1 MLKLISPE
9 PSIRPPSFAQWA
21 WKYPCNIAEFR
32 PDTDQLIMIID
43 DEKTYDPSEVH
54 LRPRLNGT
62 TEVLL
67 AGQTIGTVTSNAI
80 EDVSDLVVMRMSDA
94 YGTVIGPAAE

>member
-1 MLKLISPE
+1 
-9 PSIRPPSFAQWA
+9 
-21 WKYPCNIAEFR
+21 
-32 PDTDQLIMIID
+32 MIID
-43 DEKTYDPSEVH
+43 DEKTYDASEVQ